1 MQQQNKQTYPIDKTM
16 KILAIAGSNSDTS
29 INKLLV
35 TYAASLV
42 PDAEV
47 ETVDMNDF
55 EMPIYKHQR
64 EVENGVPQQAVD
76 FAAKID
82 AADILL
88 VSLSEH
94 NGTYSTAFKNVFD
107 WTSRI
112 KNRAVWNEKPMLLMA
127 TAPGGRGGLG
137 VLEAAEKRFPL
148 HGGNIIA
155 TFTLPFFNDNFDK
168 SAQQISNEE
177 KNNELKEKLEK
188 ISKLESILEK

>member
-1 MQQQNKQTYPIDKTM
+1 M

-35 TYAASLV
+35 TYAASLI
-42 PDAEV
+42 PNAEV

-64 EVENGVPQQAVD
+64 EVESGVPQQAKD
-76 FAAKID
+76 FASQID
-82 AADILL
+82 AADVLL
-88 VSLSEH
+88 ISLSEH

-112 KNRAVWNEKPMLLMA
+112 KDRAVWNEKPMLLMA

-137 VLEAAEKRFPL
+137 VLEAAAKRFPL
-148 HGGNIIA
+148 HGGNIVD

-168 SAQQISNEE
+168 TSQKISNEE
-177 KNNELKEKLEK
+177 KDNELKEKIKK
-188 ISKLESILEK
+188 ISAVESILEK

>member
-1 MQQQNKQTYPIDKTM
+1 M
-16 KILAIAGSNSDTS
+16 KILAIAGSNSETS

-35 TYAASLV
+35 SYAASLV
-42 PDAEV
+42 QNAEL
-47 ETVDMNDF
+47 EIVDMNQF

-64 EVENGVPQQAVD
+64 EVENGVPQQAAD
-76 FAAKID
+76 FASKID

-112 KNRAVWNEKPMLLMA
+112 KDRAVWNEKPMLLMA
-127 TAPGGRGGLG
+127 TAPGARGGLG
-137 VLEAAEKRFPL
+137 VLEAAAKRFPL
-148 HGGNIIA
+148 HGGNIVD

-168 SAQQISNEE
+168 SAQKISNEE
-177 KNNELKEKLEK
+177 KDSELKEKIAK
-188 ISKLESILEK
+188 ISVVEIILEK

>member
-1 MQQQNKQTYPIDKTM
+1 M

-29 INKLLV
+29 INKMLV
-35 TYAASLV
+35 TYAASLI
-42 PDAEV
+42 PNAEV
-47 ETVDMNDF
+47 EIVDMNAF

-64 EVENGVPQQAVD
+64 EVESGVPQEAKKLAD
-76 FAAKID
+76 KID

-94 NGTYSTAFKNVFD
+94 NGTYSSAFKNVFD

-112 KNRAVWNEKPMLLMA
+112 KERAVWNEKPMLLMA

-148 HGGNIIA
+148 HGGNIIE
-155 TFTLPFFNDNFDK
+155 TFSLPFFNDNFNRE
-168 SAQQISNEE
+168 SLSISNEE
-177 KNNELKEKLEK
+177 KNNELKEKMSK
-188 ISKLESILEK
+188 IAALESILEK

>member
-1 MQQQNKQTYPIDKTM
+1 M

-29 INKLLV
+29 INRQLV
-35 TYAASLV
+35 TYATTLFEN
-42 PDAEV
+42 AEV
-47 ETVDMNDF
+47 EIVDMNDF

-64 EVENGVPQQAVD
+64 EVESGVPQQAND

-82 AADILL
+82 NADILL

-112 KNRAVWNEKPMLLMA
+112 KQRAVWNEKPMLLMA

-148 HGGNIIA
+148 HGGNIVD

-168 SAQQISNEE
+168 ENQKIANEE
-177 KNNELKEKLEK
+177 KDSELREKVSK
-188 ISKLESILEK
+188 ISTLETILEK

>member
-1 MQQQNKQTYPIDKTM
+1 M

-29 INKLLV
+29 INRQLV
-35 TYAASLV
+35 TYATTLFEN
-42 PDAEV
+42 AEI
-47 ETVDMNDF
+47 EIVDMNYF

-64 EVENGVPQQAVD
+64 EVENGVPRQAID
-76 FAAKID
+76 FASKID
-82 AADILL
+82 GADVLL

-112 KNRAVWNEKPMLLMA
+112 KQRAVWNEKPMLLMA

-148 HGGNIIA
+148 HGGNIVD

-168 SAQQISNEE
+168 ENQKISNAE
-177 KNNELKEKLEK
+177 KDSELREK
-188 ISKLESILEK
+188 IAKISALETILEK

>member
-1 MQQQNKQTYPIDKTM
+1 M

-29 INKLLV
+29 INRQLV
-35 TYAASLV
+35 TYATTLFEN
-42 PDAEV
+42 AEV
-47 ETVDMNDF
+47 EIVDMNDF

-64 EVENGVPQQAVD
+64 EVANGVPQEAQD

-82 AADILL
+82 AADVLL

-112 KNRAVWNEKPMLLMA
+112 KNRAVWNEVPMLLMA

-148 HGGNIIA
+148 HGGNIID
-155 TFTLPFFNDNFDK
+155 TFTLPFFNDQFDK
-168 SAQQISNEE
+168 ENQKIAHPE
-177 KNNELKEKLEK
+177 KETELREKVNK
-188 ISKLESILEK
+188 ISALERILEK

>member
-1 MQQQNKQTYPIDKTM
+1 M

-42 PDAEV
+42 PNAEV
-47 ETVDMNDF
+47 ETVDMNLF

-64 EVENGVPQQAVD
+64 EVESGVPQEAKD

-82 AADILL
+82 VADILL

-112 KNRAVWNEKPMLLMA
+112 KDRAVWNEKPMLLMA

-137 VLEAAEKRFPL
+137 VLEAAAKRFPL
-148 HGGNIIA
+148 HGGNIVD

-168 SAQQISNEE
+168 TAQKVSNEE
-177 KNNELKEKLEK
+177 KDNELKEKLEK
-188 ISKLESILEK
+188 ISTLESILEK

>member
-1 MQQQNKQTYPIDKTM
+1 M
-16 KILAIAGSNSDTS
+16 KILAIAGSNSETS
-29 INKLLV
+29 INRQLV
-35 TYAASLV
+35 TYATTLFEN
-42 PDAEV
+42 AEI
-47 ETVDMNDF
+47 EIVDMNDF

-64 EVENGVPQQAVD
+64 EVESGVPQEAID

-82 AADILL
+82 NADVLL

-112 KNRAVWNEKPMLLMA
+112 KQRAVWNEKPMLLMA

-148 HGGNIIA
+148 HGGNIVD

-168 SAQQISNEE
+168 ENQKISNAE
-177 KNNELKEKLEK
+177 KDSELREK
-188 ISKLESILEK
+188 INKISAVEIILQK

>member
-1 MQQQNKQTYPIDKTM
+1 M

-29 INKLLV
+29 INRQLV
-35 TYAASLV
+35 TYATTLF
-42 PDAEV
+42 ENV
-47 ETVDMNDF
+47 EIEIVDMNDF

-64 EVENGVPQQAVD
+64 EVENGVPQQAID
-76 FAAKID
+76 FASKID
-82 AADILL
+82 GADVLL

-112 KNRAVWNEKPMLLMA
+112 KQRAVWNEKPMLLMA

-148 HGGNIIA
+148 HGGNIVD

-168 SAQQISNEE
+168 ENQKISNTE
-177 KNNELKEKLEK
+177 KDSELKEKIAK
-188 ISKLESILEK
+188 ISAVEIILEK

>member
-1 MQQQNKQTYPIDKTM
+1 M

-29 INKLLV
+29 INRQLV
-35 TYAASLV
+35 TYATTLFEN
-42 PDAEV
+42 AEV
-47 ETVDMNDF
+47 EIVDMNDF

-64 EVENGVPQQAVD
+64 EVENGVPQQAND

-82 AADILL
+82 NADILL

-94 NGTYSTAFKNVFD
+94 NGTYSTAFKNVLD

-112 KNRAVWNEKPMLLMA
+112 KQRAVWNEKPMLLMA

-148 HGGNIIA
+148 HGGNIVD

-168 SAQQISNEE
+168 ENQKISNEE
-177 KNNELKEKLEK
+177 KDSELREKVSK
-188 ISKLESILEK
+188 ISTLETILEK

>member
-1 MQQQNKQTYPIDKTM
+1 M

-29 INKLLV
+29 INRQLV
-35 TYAASLV
+35 TYATTLF
-42 PDAEV
+42 DNAEI
-47 ETVDMNDF
+47 EIVDMNNF

-64 EVENGVPQQAVD
+64 EVESGVPQEAID
-76 FAAKID
+76 FASKID
-82 AADILL
+82 NADVLL

-112 KNRAVWNEKPMLLMA
+112 KQRAIWNEKPMLLMA

-137 VLEAAEKRFPL
+137 VLEAAEKRFPS
-148 HGGNIIA
+148 HGGNIID

-168 SAQQISNEE
+168 ENQKISNTE
-177 KNNELKEKLEK
+177 KDNELREKVNK
-188 ISKLESILEK
+188 ISAIEIILEK